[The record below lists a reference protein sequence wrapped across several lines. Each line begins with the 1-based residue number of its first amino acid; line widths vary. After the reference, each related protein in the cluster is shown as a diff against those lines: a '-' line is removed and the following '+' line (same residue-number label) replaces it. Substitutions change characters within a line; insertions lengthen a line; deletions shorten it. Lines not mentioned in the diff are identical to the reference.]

1 MGNRIEITGQSL
13 LSPDYS
19 CGATLDK
26 VVEIMGIMP
35 RKPGENDE
43 ELRARVI
50 EEMRRLDSLSID
62 LGPPPDLFPFKSLR
76 IELPNT
82 E

>member
-1 MGNRIEITGQSL
+1 MDNRIEITGQSL

-26 VVEIMGIMP
+26 VVEIAGIMP
-35 RKPGENDE
+35 RKPGESDE

-50 EEMRRLDSLSID
+50 EEMRRLDSLACD
-62 LGPPPDLFPFKSLR
+62 PGPPPDLFPFKNLR
-76 IELPNT
+76 IDIT
-82 E
+82 HG

>member
-1 MGNRIEITGQSL
+1 MGNKIEITGQSL

-26 VVEIMGIMP
+26 VVEIAGIMH
-35 RKPGENDE
+35 RKPGESDE

-50 EEMRRLDSLSID
+50 EEMQRLDSLSMD
-62 LGPPPDLFPFKSLR
+62 PGPPPDLFPFKSLR

>member
-13 LSPDYS
+13 LYPDYS

-26 VVEIMGIMP
+26 VVEIAGIMP
-35 RKPGENDE
+35 RKPGESDD

-62 LGPPPDLFPFKSLR
+62 PGPPPNLLHFKSLR
-76 IELPNT
+76 IELP
-82 E
+82 

>member
-26 VVEIMGIMP
+26 VAEITGIIP
-35 RKPGENDE
+35 RKQGESDE
-43 ELRARVI
+43 KLRERVI

-62 LGPPPDLFPFKSLR
+62 PGPPPNLLHFKSLR
-76 IELPNT
+76 IELP
-82 E
+82 

>member
-26 VVEIMGIMP
+26 VVEIAGIMP
-35 RKPGENDE
+35 RKPRESDE

-50 EEMRRLDSLSID
+50 
-62 LGPPPDLFPFKSLR
+62 P
-76 IELPNT
+76 
-82 E
+82 

>member
-1 MGNRIEITGQSL
+1 MGNRIEITRQSL

-26 VVEIMGIMP
+26 VVEIAGIMP
-35 RKPGENDE
+35 RKPGESDD

-62 LGPPPDLFPFKSLR
+62 PGPPPDLFPFKSLG
-76 IELPNT
+76 IDIT
-82 E
+82 HG

>member
-1 MGNRIEITGQSL
+1 MDNRIEITGQSL
-13 LSPDYS
+13 LSPGYS

-26 VVEIMGIMP
+26 VAEIAGAMP
-35 RKPGENDE
+35 RKLGESDE
-43 ELRARVI
+43 ELRERI
-50 EEMRRLDSLSID
+50 TEEMQRLESLAID
-62 LGPPPDLFPFKSLR
+62 PGPPPDLFPFKDLR